1 MAQRYSCELS
11 AELFAWSAVRKTVIP
26 AWGWRRSSSGT
37 ISSAVKRPGRD
48 SSLLSSVEDSWGKPH
63 AKSSCFSHSFL
74 SSDKPRIS
82 SCIFWH
88 DGPNIRPD
96 CPAEGPVKVA
106 DLIGSR
112 KEVFSITE
120 ETSVHQAAQ
129 YLREKQVRSVGV
141 MNAGGKLVG
150 VISHSDVS
158 DKVAAENKCPAW
170 MKASD
175 IMTREL
181 VTVTPDKTLEDCLRL
196 MEQNT
201 IFHLLVVDEG
211 QVYRGM
217 LSVSDILRVVASD
230 EKARGDLLEAFI
242 FPPR

>member
-1 MAQRYSCELS
+1 M
-11 AELFAWSAVRKTVIP
+11 
-26 AWGWRRSSSGT
+26 
-37 ISSAVKRPGRD
+37 
-48 SSLLSSVEDSWGKPH
+48 
-63 AKSSCFSHSFL
+63 
-74 SSDKPRIS
+74 
-82 SCIFWH
+82 
-88 DGPNIRPD
+88 
-96 CPAEGPVKVA
+96 KVG

-112 KEVFSITE
+112 KEVYSVTE
-120 ETSVHQAAQ
+120 ETSVHQVAL

-141 MNAGGKLVG
+141 VDASGKIVG

-181 VTVTPDKTLEDCLRL
+181 ITVTPEMKVEDCLRL

-201 IFHLLVVDEG
+201 IFHLILLDE
-211 QVYRGM
+211 QQRFLGM

-230 EKARGDLLEAFI
+230 EKAREDLLESFI
-242 FPPR
+242 FPSR

>member
-1 MAQRYSCELS
+1 MTDL
-11 AELFAWSAVRKTVIP
+11 
-26 AWGWRRSSSGT
+26 G
-37 ISSAVKRPGRD
+37 
-48 SSLLSSVEDSWGKPH
+48 LLSGQTV
-63 AKSSCFSHSFL
+63 
-74 SSDKPRIS
+74 PR
-82 SCIFWH
+82 
-88 DGPNIRPD
+88 R
-96 CPAEGPVKVA
+96 VQMKVL

-129 YLREKQVRSVGV
+129 YLREKQVRAVGV
-141 MNAGGKLVG
+141 VNAAGRIVG

-181 VTVTPDKTLEDCLRL
+181 VTVTPEVTLEDCLRL
-196 MEQNT
+196 MDENT
-201 IFHLLVVDEG
+201 IFHLIVLDAG
-211 QVYRGM
+211 QGFRGM

-230 EKARGDLLEAFI
+230 EKARADLLESFI
-242 FPPR
+242 FPSR

>member
-1 MAQRYSCELS
+1 
-11 AELFAWSAVRKTVIP
+11 
-26 AWGWRRSSSGT
+26 
-37 ISSAVKRPGRD
+37 
-48 SSLLSSVEDSWGKPH
+48 
-63 AKSSCFSHSFL
+63 
-74 SSDKPRIS
+74 
-82 SCIFWH
+82 
-88 DGPNIRPD
+88 
-96 CPAEGPVKVA
+96 VKVA

-141 MNAGGKLVG
+141 MNASGKLVG

-181 VTVTPDKTLEDCLRL
+181 VTVTPEMTLEDSLRL

-201 IFHLLVVDEG
+201 IFHLIVLDERQG
-211 QVYRGM
+211 FLGM

-230 EKARGDLLEAFI
+230 EKARADLLESFI
-242 FPPR
+242 FPQR